1 MSSSNDSR
9 TSSPNASRSPG
20 EPLVVSFGAMC
31 NSSETEAPAVA
42 GLPAETE
49 RVEASAR
56 TLRNRRKK
64 EEKRKARGAAADGQA
79 MAEACEAAGAEA
91 AREGTLLGSAA
102 APQSRAGRKVHAAAR
117 AALERLEEQRRL
129 RAERLASED
138 ERARAEE
145 AERRSAEDEAAREEA
160 ARARRREKR
169 LAQARRKADEVRL
182 EAEALAAARRQQH
195 LQLLEEAPRSGNRP
209 VRRGGQA
216 APPLPLPQR
225 EGGGPN
231 AGEEGAAVSPPPLRP
246 GGRSGT
252 ADGGLGEDREEGPGG
267 GAGAEVS
274 TSCGSDSGS
283 SGGDFPGYRAPIV
296 CVMGHVDAGKTS
308 LLDKLRR
315 TNVQGKEVR
324 GITQQIGATL
334 IPPSAISEQ
343 AQRVTERFDLA
354 LPGLLVIDTPGHET
368 FDNLRSRGA
377 SLCDIAIVVVNIK
390 KGLEPQTVESLKLL
404 REHQCPFVVAL
415 NQVDRLYGWEK
426 RDFEGIREAL
436 KGQAQVEDEFD
447 RLLRARVLEL
457 NELGLNCALY
467 WDIGGEDR
475 GSTVSLVPTS
485 AATGQGVPDLVYLM
499 ASLTQDLLA
508 SKLELRDELE
518 CVVMEVR
525 AGDKSDLGVTADV
538 LLKNGTL
545 REGDRIVL
553 AGSSGPVVTTIK
565 GLLTPQPL
573 RDSRVKPKYTS
584 HRSVSTS
591 MGVKIFAAGLDT
603 VVAGT
608 TLRVVSGGD
617 DLQQLKS
624 EAQAELHGS
633 LTGFERQDTGILVK
647 ASELGK
653 LEALLRLL
661 RARELPV
668 LDAGVG
674 EVQQRDVKRAAVMRE
689 KRRPECALVL
699 AFDAQ
704 IGAAAQDQAKKDGV
718 RIVASRGVYELEAA
732 LDELVEAFRQTAR
745 SDANKDVVFPVMLR
759 TLSSCRKSPLVL
771 GCEVTHGQLRLG
783 TPLCVHSEDGAVAV
797 GCVAGIQ
804 IDGQPVQVARRGDQV
819 GVELEQNAEQ
829 DVIKYG
835 KGQLLF
841 RDTLLC
847 SLLTEHSVAT
857 LTRHFRDEMLA
868 EDWQLLE
875 ALKPVYRLR

>member
-1 MSSSNDSR
+1 M
-9 TSSPNASRSPG
+9 
-20 EPLVVSFGAMC
+20 VSFGAMC

-64 EEKRKARGAAADGQA
+64 EKRKARGAAADGQA

-138 ERARAEE
+138 ERAHAEE
-145 AERRSAEDEAAREEA
+145 AERRNAEEEAAREEA
-160 ARARRREKR
+160 ARTRRREKR
-169 LAQARRKADEVRL
+169 LAQARRRADQARL

-195 LQLLEEAPRSGNRP
+195 LRLLEEAPRGGDRP
-209 VRRGGQA
+209 ARRGGQT
-216 APPLPLPQR
+216 APPLPPPQR
-225 EGGGPN
+225 ESGGPD
-231 AGEEGAAVSPPPLRP
+231 AGEEG
-246 GGRSGT
+246 GGRSG
-252 ADGGLGEDREEGPGG
+252 AAGSGPEESREEGPGG
-267 GAGAEVS
+267 GVGVETSA
-274 TSCGSDSGS
+274 SCGSDSGS
-283 SGGDFPGYRAPIV
+283 SCGGNLLGYRAPIV

-334 IPPSAISEQ
+334 IPASSISEQ
-343 AQRVTERFDLA
+343 AWKVNERFDLA

-404 REHQCPFVVAL
+404 QERQCPFIVAL

-436 KGQAQVEDEFD
+436 KGQVQVEDEFD
-447 RLLRARVLEL
+447 RLLQARVLEL

-467 WDIGGEDR
+467 WDVEGEDR

-485 AATGQGVPDLVYLM
+485 AATGQGVPDLVYL
-499 ASLTQDLLA
+499 LA
-508 SKLELRDELE
+508 TLAEEVLAPKLELRDELE
-518 CVVMEVR
+518 CAVMEVR

-565 GLLTPQPL
+565 RLLTPQPL
-573 RDSRVKPKYTS
+573 RDSRAKPKYTS

-591 MGVKIFAAGLDT
+591 MGVKIFAAGLDA

-608 TLRVVSGGD
+608 TLRVVGGED

-624 EAQAELHGS
+624 EAQAELHGI
-633 LTGFERQDTGILVK
+633 LAGFERQDTGILVK

-732 LDELVEAFRQTAR
+732 MDELVEAFRQTAR

-783 TPLCVHSEDGAVAV
+783 TPLCVHAEDGAVAV
-797 GCVAGIQ
+797 GRVAGIQ
-804 IDGQPVQVARRGDQV
+804 IDGQPVQVARHGDQV
-819 GVELEQNAEQ
+819 GIELEQDAEQ

-835 KGQLLF
+835 KGQLLY

-875 ALKPVYRLR
+875 ALKPVYRLC